1 MDAYYFKKQ
10 IREELDGAEEYIKR
24 AVEIRAMNSSWGDM
38 FVEMSSNELD
48 HAAHLFKMFE
58 EYYKKIYESYG
69 DNIPKYMKDAKE
81 CIEEMYMEDGAKIR
95 IMHEMYSK

>member
-24 AVEIRAMNSSWGDM
+24 AVEIRAMNSSWGKM
-38 FVEMSSNELD
+38 FVDMSSNELE

-58 EYYKKIYESYG
+58 EYYQKLYESNG
-69 DNIPKYMKDAKE
+69 ENMPKYIKDIKD
-81 CIEEMYMEDGAKIR
+81 CIDEMYMEEGAKIR
-95 IMHEMYSK
+95 LMHEMYSK